1 MRTLRCAAMGPGIAR
16 LLLLLAGLLF
26 GMTFIANH
34 ELLRVLEA
42 PQITVVRFIGVT
54 VLLNLILITQRQ
66 LRPRFSR
73 GEWGLMAAS
82 GLLAVPGAQLSLVFG
97 QRFLSP
103 GMSGLVVATG
113 PAFAAALA
121 AIFLR
126 ERLSPRQLFGVVLAF
141 SGAAT
146 VVLFASG
153 TGTDLT
159 VRNPWGAALVAQV
172 QLCWA
177 GYTVISKHLAAN
189 HAPLTAVTVAVT
201 FGTMMMLP
209 AAPGAIAELG
219 GLGTTEWFWLG
230 HLVVLGTVVPYL
242 IWFTSLQHLSANETV
257 VFMFMIPLFA
267 LMWSAVLLG
276 EQPALLGLLGGV
288 LIVSGVAL
296 TQRLSLRSRWT
307 ARAAV
312 TDRPEVQPP

>member
-1 MRTLRCAAMGPGIAR
+1 MGPGIAR

-42 PQITVVRFIGVT
+42 PQITVVRFIGVA
-54 VLLNLILITQRQ
+54 VLLNLILLTQPK

-73 GEWGLMAAS
+73 GEWALLVAS
-82 GLLAVPGAQLSLVFG
+82 GILAVPGAQLSLVFG

-103 GMSGLVVATG
+103 AMSGLVVATG
-113 PAFAAALA
+113 PAFAATLA

-126 ERLSPRQLFGVVLAF
+126 ERLAPKQLFGVVLAF
-141 SGAAT
+141 TGAAI

-159 VRNPWGAALVAQV
+159 VRNPWGAALVALA

-177 GYTVISKHLAAN
+177 SYTVISKHLAAS

-201 FGTMMMLP
+201 FGTIAMLP
-209 AAPGAIAELG
+209 AAPGAIAQLG
-219 GLGTTEWFWLG
+219 GLVLTEWLWFG
-230 HLVVLGTVVPYL
+230 HLIVLGTVVPYL
-242 IWFTSLQHLSANETV
+242 IWFTSLQHLTANETV
-257 VFMFMIPLFA
+257 VFMFLIPLFA
-267 LMWSAVLLG
+267 LMWSAILLG
-276 EQPALLGLLGGV
+276 ERPAVLGLAGGL
-288 LIVSGVAL
+288 LIVLGVAL
-296 TQRLSLRSRWT
+296 TQRLSLRSR
-307 ARAAV
+307 ASRRGAEAL
-312 TDRPEVQPP
+312 DPPEVQAP